1 MSKQTSAN
9 ANENRIRVLVVDDD
23 QEQLSLMERTL
34 SSYGFEVHTHST
46 SLGVS
51 RLVRSETPD
60 LVLMDV
66 HLPALNGDKVLAVA
80 RTQATQRTKFILYS
94 ASDETRLRTLALRSG
109 ADGYLTKSLQG
120 EALAR
125 KLVSLHS
132 KEYAQASLLT

>member
-1 MSKQTSAN
+1 MLTNAN

-23 QEQLSLMERTL
+23 QEQLSLVKRTL
-34 SSYGFEVHTHST
+34 SSYGFEVHTHTT

-80 RTQATQRTKFILYS
+80 RTQANLKTKFILYS

-125 KLVSLHS
+125 KLVSMHG
-132 KEYAQASLLT
+132 KEAAQPTLLT